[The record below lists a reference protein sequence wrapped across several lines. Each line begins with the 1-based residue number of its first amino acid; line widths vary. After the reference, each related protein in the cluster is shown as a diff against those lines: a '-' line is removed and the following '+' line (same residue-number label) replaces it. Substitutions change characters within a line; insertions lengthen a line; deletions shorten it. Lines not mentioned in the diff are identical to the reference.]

1 MTIVFALCGLL
12 CAAVND
18 FIMKLFA
25 RKKRSRGLF
34 FCLVGGFWAGACF
47 LMPMDHTR
55 WKMTLIWGCAAGFF
69 SIVANLLLIE
79 SMRPLSAGICSTIY
93 RSNLVP
99 VAILACFL
107 PYLNETI
114 TWYNAVGIVCAA
126 VAVLCFMSNP
136 GDRKH
141 ASVAKRAVTLGLFMV
156 ITASFLRAGQ
166 GLSSKYATVFE
177 ADIGGVMLVNAVFWI
192 VGGLLYALLR
202 ERNLMKMDSPMIG
215 YGVMSGGIVFGIIFF
230 MLESTKGGN
239 AAV

>member
-1 MTIVFALCGLL
+1 M
-12 CAAVND
+12 
-18 FIMKLFA
+18 
-25 RKKRSRGLF
+25 
-34 FCLVGGFWAGACF
+34 
-47 LMPMDHTR
+47 
-55 WKMTLIWGCAAGFF
+55 
-69 SIVANLLLIE
+69 
-79 SMRPLSAGICSTIY
+79 
-93 RSNLVP
+93 
-99 VAILACFL
+99 AILACFL

-114 TWYNAVGIVCAA
+114 TWYNAVGIVCAT

-239 AAV
+239 AAVVLPLQQMSFPVTLLLSVIFLHEKVTRAKLAGIVCSIAAVILLCLD